1 MQGCFF
7 PFPYGSRFSLA
18 SPLARVLGHHP
29 SSLLCFPAPTPV
41 SVRLPPHC
49 QGGSYPVP
57 KPIWELFQVQ
67 AAQVRTHSMAVADL
81 GCRDGLG
88 RYGHIGPCN
97 PKHPYLWSLQ
107 QPGVSAQGRVW
118 NETIF
123 KVLSNTNHSVISLQ

>member
-29 SSLLCFPAPTPV
+29 SSLLCFPTPTPV

-57 KPIWELFQVQ
+57 KPIWEFFQVQ

-88 RYGHIGPCN
+88 SYRHMGHAIQSIPTYGACIN
-97 PKHPYLWSLQ
+97 PVSL
-107 QPGVSAQGRVW
+107 PKAGFGMRR
-118 NETIF
+118 
-123 KVLSNTNHSVISLQ
+123 SLRSFPTQITL